1 MTDQSSKENEQNNS
15 WLNVNVDDLWG
26 GDSVPKPAGKPKEKQ
41 AAAGAAVAEA
51 ASVAGAADAATTT
64 VAAKTKPTGATTSPS
79 TEAQTKEGGVS
90 DFFEEDPD
98 DEVENREAIINAVID
113 EININVTGK
122 TLRQPTKEER
132 EEITKKIRNSV
143 MMNMRRG
150 KITRAKEYEDDL
162 VGELTRR
169 LMGLGFLDLL
179 LPGDHGMGRNDLSE
193 IAVYSSG
200 LVQVMKKGS
209 VRWEN
214 VDLHP
219 SAGEI
224 ERVIDLILGAQN
236 KQVNEVNPSVNAKLP
251 RTKANPG
258 GGRVKVVHRSIVPPG
273 RNHAVNIRLY
283 EQKPV
288 NPQWLLDRKLMS
300 TEMMDE
306 IKKAMETGKRII
318 ITGET
323 RTGKTTLLSAAC
335 NYLPAGWRIVKIEDP
350 EEIWVDSPTVQTIE
364 ARPQAV
370 GTEVLP
376 YSLAD
381 GVDDAMRMS
390 PDYLVIGEVRDGKAA
405 MALFRAL
412 MTGHSGACTFHAA
425 NEHEAAARMATIMGA
440 DMGIRRMDANQM
452 FADAVDMLIQI
463 SIHHDVRRLAGI
475 YRVNPELRGGEVNFA
490 PLWKYDPTSIKEA
503 PRWVRVGE

>member
-1 MTDQSSKENEQNNS
+1 MSDQNGNKNP
-15 WLNVNVDDLWG
+15 WLNVDPTD
-26 GDSVPKPAGKPKEKQ
+26 PEFEKPVSQSTNSDEEL
-41 AAAGAAVAEA
+41 AV
-51 ASVAGAADAATTT
+51 
-64 VAAKTKPTGATTSPS
+64 TTSDTLGEQEPQPTAGEPEKPEPLGKGAS
-79 TEAQTKEGGVS
+79 S
-90 DFFEEDPD
+90 YLEEDPD
-98 DEVENREAIINAVID
+98 DAAEKRQRIIDAVID
-113 EININVTGK
+113 EINLTVPAESR
-122 TLRQPTKEER
+122 RQPTKEER
-132 EEITKKIRNSV
+132 EAITQKIRNAV
-143 MMNMRRG
+143 VINLRRFQLSNT
-150 KITRAKEYEDDL
+150 KKLEDDL
-162 VGELTRR
+162 VGELARR

-179 LPGDHGMGRNDLSE
+179 LPGEHGMGRNDLSE

-224 ERVIDLILGAQN
+224 DRVIDLILGAQN
-236 KQVNEVNPSVNAKLP
+236 KQANEVNPSVNAKLP
-251 RTKANPG
+251 RTKTNPG
-258 GGRVKVVHRSIVPPG
+258 GGRVKVIHKSIVPPG
-273 RNHAVNIRLY
+273 LNNAVNIRLY

-288 NPQWLLDRKLMS
+288 DPQWLLDRKLMS
-300 TEMMDE
+300 PEMMEE
-306 IKKAMETGKRII
+306 IKSAMESGKRII

-350 EEIWVDSPTVQTIE
+350 EEIWVPSPTVQTIE
-364 ARPQAV
+364 ARPQAI
-370 GTEVLP
+370 GTEVMP
-376 YSLAD
+376 YTLAD

-440 DMGIRRMDANQM
+440 DVGIRRMDANQM
-452 FADAVDMLIQI
+452 FADAIDMLIQI
-463 SIHHDVRRLAGI
+463 TIHHDVRRLAGI
-475 YRVNPELRGGEVNFA
+475 FRVNQELKGGEVNFT
-490 PLWKYDPTSIKEA
+490 PVWKFDPSSSKES
-503 PRWVRVGE
+503 PRWSRVGE

>member
-1 MTDQSSKENEQNNS
+1 MSDQNGNKNP
-15 WLNVNVDDLWG
+15 WLNVDPNDPNFDG
-26 GDSVPKPAGKPKEKQ
+26 SSSQAAGTGDKVEIITSVPLGGQDSLPASGEPQRTESLGK
-41 AAAGAAVAEA
+41 GA
-51 ASVAGAADAATTT
+51 S
-64 VAAKTKPTGATTSPS
+64 SYL
-79 TEAQTKEGGVS
+79 
-90 DFFEEDPD
+90 EEDPD
-98 DEVENREAIINAVID
+98 DAAQKRQMIIDAVID
-113 EININVTGK
+113 EINLNVPAESR
-122 TLRQPTKEER
+122 RQPTREER
-132 EEITKKIRNSV
+132 GAITQRIRNAVVMNLRRFQLSNTKKL
-143 MMNMRRG
+143 
-150 KITRAKEYEDDL
+150 EDDL
-162 VGELTRR
+162 VGELARR

-179 LPGDHGMGRNDLSE
+179 LPGENGMGRNDLSE

-200 LVQVMKKGS
+200 LVQKVKKGS

-224 ERVIDLILGAQN
+224 DRVIDLILGEQN
-236 KQVNEVNPSVNAKLP
+236 KQANEVNPSVNAKLR

-258 GGRVKVVHRSIVPPG
+258 GGRVKVIHKSIVPPG
-273 RNHAVNIRLY
+273 LNNAVNIRLY

-288 NPQWLLDRKLMS
+288 DPQWLLDRKLMLP
-300 TEMMDE
+300 EMMEE
-306 IKKAMETGKRII
+306 IKAAMTSGKRII

-323 RTGKTTLLSAAC
+323 RTVKTTLLSAAC

-350 EEIWVDSPTVQTIE
+350 EEIWVPSPTVQTIE
-364 ARPQAV
+364 ARPQAI
-370 GTEVLP
+370 GTEVMP
-376 YSLAD
+376 YTLAD

-440 DMGIRRMDANQM
+440 DVGIRRMDANQM
-452 FADAVDMLIQI
+452 FADAIDMLIQI
-463 SIHHDVRRLAGI
+463 TIPHHDVRRLAGI
-475 YRVNPELRGGEVNFA
+475 YHVNQELKGGEVNFT
-490 PLWKYDPTSIKEA
+490 PIWKFDPSSTKES